1 VAEIYEQLGARIAGL
16 RHTRKYT
23 QESLAERADIA
34 ASYVA
39 HLETGSKRPS
49 LEVISRLAG
58 ALGVPMWRLI
68 ADDRLTGDEKAWD
81 ASSRALAAEVRGL
94 PAAEIDLLVAIARRF
109 RIATAPRRPAPR
121 KRHRSPRATG

>member
-1 VAEIYEQLGARIAGL
+1 VAEIYEQLGARLAGL
-16 RHTRKYT
+16 RQMRRFT

-39 HLETGSKRPS
+39 HLESGSKRPT
-49 LEVISRLAG
+49 LEVLGRLAV

-68 ADDRLTGDEKAWD
+68 ADERATPDEKAWE
-81 ASSRALAAEVRGL
+81 ASSRALATEVRGM

-109 RIATAPRRPAPR
+109 RAAAAPRRSPPR
-121 KRHRSPRATG
+121 KRRRASKAG